1 MSFSLGNHCE
11 LYLPFPKLILSGNMI
26 VYLIEVRAFRELGN
40 KINNKDKVEEEKPV
54 IMKTRLF
61 YYFSSFRFYKN
72 GE

>member
-1 MSFSLGNHCE
+1 M
-11 LYLPFPKLILSGNMI
+11 
-26 VYLIEVRAFRELGN
+26 EVRAFRELGN

>member
-1 MSFSLGNHCE
+1 
-11 LYLPFPKLILSGNMI
+11 MI